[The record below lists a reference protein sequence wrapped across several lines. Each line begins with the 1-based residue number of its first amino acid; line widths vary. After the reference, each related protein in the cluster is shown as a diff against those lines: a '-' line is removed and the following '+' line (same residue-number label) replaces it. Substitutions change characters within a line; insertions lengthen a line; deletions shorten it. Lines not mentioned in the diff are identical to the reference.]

1 MGKFNKKKEP
11 SHNST
16 TAPRKKAELS
26 TNPEYEAVTAWLKSV
41 RFKKKITG
49 GLDPEDVWKKLDELN
64 TLYENALISE
74 RARYNMM
81 LRQIM
86 MGRDSEE

>member
-1 MGKFNKKKEP
+1 MGKINKKTEH
-11 SHNST
+11 SQSST
-16 TAPRKKAELS
+16 TPSRKKAELS
-26 TNPEYEAVTAWLKSV
+26 TNPEYETVATWLKNV
-41 RFKKKITG
+41 RFKKKIAG
-49 GLDPEDVWKKLDELN
+49 GLDPDDVWKKLDELN